1 MNCASSSV
9 ELTLNQTVSI
19 DSILLRNME
28 DLSQSGHSRVLEP
41 IDSNSLSLISS
52 SSGNDNGNVTGSSFN
67 NLTARPVTPT
77 FFKSEGTA
85 GGSFLGWQFDRKEF
99 EFSSNSTPAKNND
112 SGPQQFLHVRKRHSQ
127 LMGAKPRIP
136 SRLHQSISKLDLLDE
151 NSLTSLPIPPPIN
164 RDVPPRKRSKLN
176 PIHEMRIHN
185 DSFNRRISYG
195 VSRRCAHDLEEE
207 EMRDEEEDAGH
218 PIVMVEDY
226 IPVSNDE
233 QNKRLSKKR
242 VSVSDLKSK
251 MSRNLDMHVPLKLRK
266 NANRSMSPAS
276 SVTLVPHILDD
287 SINGNNKGGSYYDKP
302 NHITDDVKDILED
315 LIKPDPQEGQDR
327 YLFHIARDSN
337 LRKCVICE
345 SPLYEVSSLLADRN
359 DFKEIVCG
367 KCTEKYEEAAKIFEE
382 YEFESSGE
390 SSKNSSMSSMDGT
403 VQLID
408 DTPQD
413 TSQPLKNKANFSQE
427 LISRLQ
433 GQLQDSMRNDN
444 TYSDKST
451 DFGMMTWFIEAKK
464 KIRWRWRV
472 SGLLPHFLAKKCKNT
487 N

>member
-1 MNCASSSV
+1 
-9 ELTLNQTVSI
+9 
-19 DSILLRNME
+19 ME
-28 DLSQSGHSRVLEP
+28 DFSQSRVLEP

-52 SSGNDNGNVTGSSFN
+52 SSGNDNGNATNDSFN
-67 NLTARPVTPT
+67 NMLTRPVTPT
-77 FFKSEGTA
+77 FLKSEGTA

-99 EFSSNSTPAKNND
+99 EFDSNSTPTKNND
-112 SGPQQFLHVRKRHSQ
+112 SGHQKFLHVRKRHAQ

-151 NSLTSLPIPPPIN
+151 NSLTSLPIPPPIS

-185 DSFNRRISYG
+185 DPFNRRISYG
-195 VSRRCAHDLEEE
+195 VSKKYAHEEE
-207 EMRDEEEDAGH
+207 DDEEEKEEEDAGH

-226 IPVSNDE
+226 IPPTNDD
-233 QNKRLSKKR
+233 QNKRLAEKR
-242 VSVSDLKSK
+242 VSVSDLKNK
-251 MSRNLDMHVPLKLRK
+251 MSRNLDMHVPLKLRR
-266 NANRSMSPAS
+266 NANRNATPAS
-276 SVTLVPHILDD
+276 SVTLVPHLLDD
-287 SINGNNKGGSYYDKP
+287 NINGDDRVDSRHDEP

-315 LIKPDPQEGQDR
+315 LIKPNPQEGHDR
-327 YLFHIARDSN
+327 YLFHIARDTN

-345 SPLYEVSSLLADRN
+345 SLLYEVSSLLADRN

-382 YEFESSGE
+382 YEFESSCE
-390 SSKNSSMSSMDGT
+390 SSKNSSMSSMDSA
-403 VQLID
+403 VQLTD
-408 DTPQD
+408 NSP
-413 TSQPLKNKANFSQE
+413 QPLGNKANFSQE

-433 GQLQDSMRNDN
+433 WQLQASMRNDD
-444 TYSDKST
+444 TRFDKTT
-451 DFGMMTWFIEAKK
+451 DFSMMTWFIEAKK

-472 SGLLPHFLAKKCKNT
+472 SGLLPHFLVKKYKNV